1 MKIVERFYPANKER
15 WYGITEVDVVDGKQ
29 TYPYEDKAEAM
40 AELRLLKLKERGAKD
55 KGKFRDR
62 QYESALKATDRI

>member
-1 MKIVERFYPANKER
+1 MKIVERYYPASRER

-40 AELRLLKLKERGAKD
+40 AELRLLRLKERGAKD

-62 QYESALKATDRI
+62 QYESALKAADRI

>member
-1 MKIVERFYPANKER
+1 MKIVERYYPTSRER

-40 AELRLLKLKERGAKD
+40 AELRLLRLKERGAKD

>member
-1 MKIVERFYPANKER
+1 MKVVERYYPENKER
-15 WYGITEVDVVDGKQ
+15 WYGITEVDVANGRQ
-29 TYPYEDKAEAM
+29 LYPYDDRSEAM
-40 AELRLLKLKERGAKD
+40 AELRLLKLKQRGPKD